1 MEIKVDK
8 LLVDVEYFD
17 LKKAKTCER
26 KYEVLDGSSE
36 TEQAGY
42 ISPQRQIEN
51 MILAGRRLDQFRKD
65 QFDFESEDEID
76 EELSDPTRS
85 GNFDMADATQAQI
98 AVKNSLAES
107 AKKASQTAPNASQGV
122 SGASA
127 GGSEPPP
134 ENGA

>member
-1 MEIKVDK
+1 METKVDT

-76 EELSDPTRS
+76 EELSDQL
-85 GNFDMADATQAQI
+85 G
-98 AVKNSLAES
+98 LAILTWLMRR
-107 AKKASQTAPNASQGV
+107 KRK
-122 SGASA
+122 
-127 GGSEPPP
+127 
-134 ENGA
+134 